1 MNKIKIKNRGAA
13 TVIYTVPEMNMR
25 REFSPGEIKEISY
38 EELRALS
45 YAPGGEELIRDF
57 LQVMDTE
64 ALDEMNIQV
73 EPEYHLSEDQV
84 KELLVNGSIDQFLDT
99 LDFAPESVIN
109 LIKAYAVSLP
119 LNDSQKRE
127 ILKDKIHFDVD
138 GVLKIQKQIAE
149 DESMGEGA
157 DSVNA
162 SGKTRRVA
170 APTSAPAVATPKY
183 KIVQ

>member
-13 TVIYTVPEMNMR
+13 TVIYTIPEMNMR
-25 REFSPGEIKEISY
+25 REFSPGEIKEITY

-57 LQVMDTE
+57 LQVMDNE
-64 ALDEMNIQV
+64 ILDDMNIQV
-73 EPEYHLSEDQV
+73 EPEYHLSEEQI
-84 KELLVNGSIDQFLDT
+84 KELLINGSQDQLLDV

-127 ILKDKIHFDVD
+127 ILKEKLHFDVD

-149 DESMGEGA
+149 DENMGNGA
-157 DSVNA
+157 DAVNA
-162 SGKTRRVA
+162 AGKVRRTA
-170 APTSAPAVATPKY
+170 APTVNPTPATPKY